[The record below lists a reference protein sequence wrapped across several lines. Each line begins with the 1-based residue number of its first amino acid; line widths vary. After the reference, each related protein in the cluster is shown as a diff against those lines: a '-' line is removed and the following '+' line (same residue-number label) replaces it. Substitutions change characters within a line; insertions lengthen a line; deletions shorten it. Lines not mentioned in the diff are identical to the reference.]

1 MIVRD
6 KDAGVDP
13 RMPGR
18 EIMESMM
25 ILIPTVQLVK
35 ISVTPIQIAEL
46 WIVVEGFVVGG
57 RMVNVSIAAHLTFSN
72 LQKNNSDLAILVTK
86 GVSKTFSF

>member
-46 WIVVEGFVVGG
+46 
-57 RMVNVSIAAHLTFSN
+57 
-72 LQKNNSDLAILVTK
+72 
-86 GVSKTFSF
+86 